1 MRKAENN
8 CRVEGRVYEHDLQLK
23 TVQNKE
29 SANYGKE
36 FIGGTLD
43 IATDDECLN
52 IVKVNF
58 TYVVPTFPAK
68 NGKPERPNETYS
80 VLKRIIESGKTVL
93 VDGKDAATMVRVSTS
108 LALNDFYTNRDGQ
121 EVLVSSQRCDG
132 GFVSIIN
139 KLGDPKTRST
149 FSCDMLING
158 TEFVEKDEERRIAED
173 FLKVKGAVFNFRND
187 LLPVTFIV
195 KNPDGIKYFEG
206 LDASVEN
213 MSFTKVWGIIRSEN
227 IVESSKVESAFGEA
241 AVREYTRSV
250 KEWIITGTSSP
261 DKMYEVVG
269 DGEDSSQGISTTEI
283 RDAVA
288 KRNVDLA
295 EIKKRADEYRASR
308 EAAAAVPAAN
318 ASAAAAG
325 SFNF

>member
-1 MRKAENN
+1 MRKTENN
-8 CRVEGRVYEHDLQLK
+8 CRVEGRVYEHDLQVK

-58 TYVVPTFPAK
+58 TYVVPIFPAK

-308 EAAAAVPAAN
+308 AAAATTTAN
-318 ASAAAAG
+318 SVAAAAG